1 MAVGLGKDDHLARQV
16 DISQVAAGE
25 MEGLLLF
32 DQMAE
37 LRSFVMLMYCNLF
50 LFN

>member
-25 MEGLLLF
+25 VEGLLLF
-32 DQMAE
+32 ARW
-37 LRSFVMLMYCNLF
+37 LSYVPL
-50 LFN
+50 